1 MTNLILNTDSY
12 KTSHFL
18 QYPPETEKIS
28 SYIEARGVSRDFVP
42 VEKTVFFGLQ
52 MFLEEYMS
60 KPITK
65 SNIEEAEDIFK
76 MHGVPFNRQGWD
88 YILNAHDGYLPVMIQ
103 ALPEGYKV
111 PLHTALVQVQ
121 NTDDRVPWLTS
132 YVETALLRA
141 VWYPTTV
148 ATLSRHIKDIIA
160 EELILTQ
167 GNTEGIDFMLHDFGA
182 RGVSSKESAGIGGV
196 AHLVN
201 FQGTDTVEALVYAR
215 KYYKASMPAYSIPA
229 AEHSTITAW
238 GCDGEVKAYE
248 NMVDQ
253 FGDKLYA
260 VVSDSYDI
268 YNAAD
273 NLWGTVLKNKVI
285 EKGGRLVIR
294 PDSGNPVDVI
304 GRLLHILAD
313 KFGYTTNE
321 RGFRVL
327 HPSVRLIQGDGVNAN
342 SIKEILKSMRLNG
355 WATSNIVFGMGGA
368 LLQQVNRDS
377 LKFAMKA
384 SAIMINGKWQ
394 DVYKDPVTDP
404 GKMSK
409 RGLLEVVGDDFKTI
423 RAEDRYLTSKYL
435 KDEPRLNIVYRDG
448 VLTKEVSLDTIR
460 ERSNM

>member
-167 GNTEGIDFMLHDFGA
+167 GKTKVLILCSMT
-182 RGVSSKESAGIGGV
+182 
-196 AHLVN
+196 LV
-201 FQGTDTVEALVYAR
+201 LVVYHPR
-215 KYYKASMPAYSIPA
+215 NQQ
-229 AEHSTITAW
+229 
-238 GCDGEVKAYE
+238 V
-248 NMVDQ
+248 
-253 FGDKLYA
+253 L
-260 VVSDSYDI
+260 VV
-268 YNAAD
+268 
-273 NLWGTVLKNKVI
+273 
-285 EKGGRLVIR
+285 
-294 PDSGNPVDVI
+294 
-304 GRLLHILAD
+304 LHIL
-313 KFGYTTNE
+313 
-321 RGFRVL
+321 
-327 HPSVRLIQGDGVNAN
+327 
-342 SIKEILKSMRLNG
+342 
-355 WATSNIVFGMGGA
+355 
-368 LLQQVNRDS
+368 
-377 LKFAMKA
+377 
-384 SAIMINGKWQ
+384 
-394 DVYKDPVTDP
+394 
-404 GKMSK
+404 
-409 RGLLEVVGDDFKTI
+409 
-423 RAEDRYLTSKYL
+423 
-435 KDEPRLNIVYRDG
+435 
-448 VLTKEVSLDTIR
+448 
-460 ERSNM
+460 

>member
-1 MTNLILNTDSY
+1 
-12 KTSHFL
+12 
-18 QYPPETEKIS
+18 
-28 SYIEARGVSRDFVP
+28 
-42 VEKTVFFGLQ
+42 
-52 MFLEEYMS
+52 
-60 KPITK
+60 
-65 SNIEEAEDIFK
+65 
-76 MHGVPFNRQGWD
+76 
-88 YILNAHDGYLPVMIQ
+88 
-103 ALPEGYKV
+103 
-111 PLHTALVQVQ
+111 
-121 NTDDRVPWLTS
+121 
-132 YVETALLRA
+132 
-141 VWYPTTV
+141 
-148 ATLSRHIKDIIA
+148 
-160 EELILTQ
+160 
-167 GNTEGIDFMLHDFGA
+167 MLHDFGA

-238 GCDGEVKAYE
+238 GRDGEVKAYE

-273 NLWGTVLKNKVI
+273 NLWGTVLKDKVI